1 MPRTKQIE
9 KQDILRAAAEVIR
22 QKGESALTVRGIAG
36 VLGCSTQPLYYE
48 FANIEQLRAELLPY
62 VRQQYLQFRCSNYKE
77 FGRHFLNFARQ
88 EKELFR
94 FVYLRRRAPGE
105 TLLDDINY
113 GETIRLLSQ
122 NLEMEPETA
131 RRMHH
136 QMQLRCYGLGVMLAT
151 DYLELTEAQ
160 IETELTEFYSLILR
174 HYKGITDDAQLQYW
188 LGRSRNLIL

>member
-9 KQDILRAAAEVIR
+9 KEDILRAATEIIR
-22 QKGESALTVRGIAG
+22 RKGEGALTVRSIAG
-36 VLGCSTQPLYYE
+36 ELGCSTQPLYYE
-48 FANIEQLRAELLPY
+48 FENVEQLRAALLPY
-62 VRQQYLQFRCSNYKE
+62 VREHYLQFRCSNYKE

-105 TLLDDINY
+105 TLLDDINFD
-113 GETIRLLSQ
+113 ETIRLLSQ
-122 NLEMEPETA
+122 NLEMDPETA

-136 QMQLRCYGLGVMLAT
+136 QMQYRCYGMGVMLAT
-151 DYLELTEAQ
+151 DYCELTEAQ
-160 IETELTEFYSLILR
+160 IEAELTEFYIIILR

-188 LGRSRNLIL
+188 LGRSRHLIL

>member
-22 QKGESALTVRGIAG
+22 QKGESALTVRSIAG

-113 GETIRLLSQ
+113 DETIRLLSQ

-188 LGRSRNLIL
+188 LGRSHNLIL

>member
-22 QKGESALTVRGIAG
+22 QKGESALTVRSIAG

-113 GETIRLLSQ
+113 DETIRLLSQ

-174 HYKGITDDAQLQYW
+174 HYKDITDDAQLQYW

>member
-22 QKGESALTVRGIAG
+22 QKGESALTVRSIAG

-113 GETIRLLSQ
+113 DETIRLLSQ

-174 HYKGITDDAQLQYW
+174 HYKGITDDARLQYW

>member
-9 KQDILRAAAEVIR
+9 KQDILRTAAEVIR

-113 GETIRLLSQ
+113 DETIRLLSQ

>member
-22 QKGESALTVRGIAG
+22 QKGESALTVRSIAG

-88 EKELFR
+88 EKQLFR

-113 GETIRLLSQ
+113 DETIRLLSQ

>member
-9 KQDILRAAAEVIR
+9 KQDILRAATEVIR
-22 QKGESALTVRGIAG
+22 QKGESALTVRSIAG

-48 FANIEQLRAELLPY
+48 FENVEQLRAALLPY
-62 VRQQYLQFRCSNYKE
+62 VREHYLQFRCSNYKE
-77 FGRHFLNFARQ
+77 FGRHFLNFARN

-105 TLLDDINY
+105 TLLDDINFE
-113 GETIRLLSQ
+113 ETIRLLSQ
-122 NLEMEPETA
+122 NLEMDPDTA
-131 RRMHH
+131 QRMHH
-136 QMQLRCYGLGVMLAT
+136 QMQYRCYGMGVMLAT
-151 DYLELTEAQ
+151 DYCELTEAQ
-160 IETELTEFYSLILR
+160 IEAELTEFYSIILR